1 MKNPFL
7 NQVSRF
13 SIRKYSYGV
22 ASVMI
27 GASIMLTN
35 PVFADQIN
43 TSQSTTEGLI
53 QTTNQEKEIA
63 ENTAITNTAIT
74 NTVSTTSNN
83 SQIQVDQLET
93 KAQENINEQ
102 VSDSIIN
109 VNSTDVKPPQSVELI
124 QPTQVTNP
132 QTIVADVPTQKSV
145 TSGEIITNQGIYIY
159 PENMAVRNEAKL
171 VAPIV
176 FYGQKGEKINYHQLI
191 NADNTQW
198 LVYKSFSGTLRYVA
212 LPNKNVTPKPDA
224 TKPADAKDKKIE
236 NENIDKTNTL
246 PASGTYTFTNE
257 VAVKNQPKLSAT
269 TEFVFSAGES
279 VSYDKVLVAV
289 NINWL
294 SYLSFSGTRRYV
306 QLDKVDVTTTP
317 DKKPEPTKPTPEVT
331 KVTLPA
337 SGTYTFTKEVVV
349 KNQPK
354 LAAPIE
360 FEFKQGETINY
371 DKVLVSDNTSWLS
384 YLSYSGTRRYIQ
396 LDQVVVAPTP
406 DKPTKPSPKPTDTNI
421 YPKGRLEYHL
431 QNNGDF
437 TIKVSEVNNNLAI
450 KEVKIPVWSEEKGQ
464 DDLVWYTAKKQN
476 DGTYSLTVK
485 LSNHKNMTGL
495 YHVDLYYK
503 TDAGNLLSVL
513 KTKLEV
519 PKNVVV
525 TPSTPAKPTKPD
537 LPVANTSGTIVLTK
551 DLEVRSQPSLSSK
564 PVASYKVGMSVNYDR
579 TLEAEGYR
587 WISYVSFS
595 GVRRYLAISK
605 L

>member
-1 MKNPFL
+1 M
-7 NQVSRF
+7 
-13 SIRKYSYGV
+13 
-22 ASVMI
+22 
-27 GASIMLTN
+27 
-35 PVFADQIN
+35 
-43 TSQSTTEGLI
+43 
-53 QTTNQEKEIA
+53 
-63 ENTAITNTAIT
+63 
-74 NTVSTTSNN
+74 
-83 SQIQVDQLET
+83 
-93 KAQENINEQ
+93 
-102 VSDSIIN
+102 
-109 VNSTDVKPPQSVELI
+109 
-124 QPTQVTNP
+124 
-132 QTIVADVPTQKSV
+132 
-145 TSGEIITNQGIYIY
+145 
-159 PENMAVRNEAKL
+159 
-171 VAPIV
+171 
-176 FYGQKGEKINYHQLI
+176 
-191 NADNTQW
+191 
-198 LVYKSFSGTLRYVA
+198 
-212 LPNKNVTPKPDA
+212 
-224 TKPADAKDKKIE
+224 
-236 NENIDKTNTL
+236 
-246 PASGTYTFTNE
+246 
-257 VAVKNQPKLSAT
+257 
-269 TEFVFSAGES
+269 
-279 VSYDKVLVAV
+279 
-289 NINWL
+289 
-294 SYLSFSGTRRYV
+294 
-306 QLDKVDVTTTP
+306 
-317 DKKPEPTKPTPEVT
+317 T

>member
-176 FYGQKGEKINYHQLI
+176 FYGQKREKINYHQLI

-198 LVYKSFSGTLRYVA
+198 LVYKSFSGILRYVA

-279 VSYDKVLVAV
+279 VSYDKVLVAD

-337 SGTYTFTKEVVV
+337 CGTYTFTKEVVV

-354 LAAPIE
+354 LATPIE

-450 KEVKIPVWSEEKGQ
+450 KEMKIPVWSEEKGQ

>member
-176 FYGQKGEKINYHQLI
+176 FYG
-191 NADNTQW
+191 
-198 LVYKSFSGTLRYVA
+198 
-212 LPNKNVTPKPDA
+212 
-224 TKPADAKDKKIE
+224 
-236 NENIDKTNTL
+236 
-246 PASGTYTFTNE
+246 
-257 VAVKNQPKLSAT
+257 
-269 TEFVFSAGES
+269 
-279 VSYDKVLVAV
+279 
-289 NINWL
+289 
-294 SYLSFSGTRRYV
+294 
-306 QLDKVDVTTTP
+306 
-317 DKKPEPTKPTPEVT
+317 
-331 KVTLPA
+331 
-337 SGTYTFTKEVVV
+337 
-349 KNQPK
+349 
-354 LAAPIE
+354 
-360 FEFKQGETINY
+360 
-371 DKVLVSDNTSWLS
+371 
-384 YLSYSGTRRYIQ
+384 
-396 LDQVVVAPTP
+396 
-406 DKPTKPSPKPTDTNI
+406 
-421 YPKGRLEYHL
+421 
-431 QNNGDF
+431 
-437 TIKVSEVNNNLAI
+437 
-450 KEVKIPVWSEEKGQ
+450 
-464 DDLVWYTAKKQN
+464 
-476 DGTYSLTVK
+476 
-485 LSNHKNMTGL
+485 
-495 YHVDLYYK
+495 
-503 TDAGNLLSVL
+503 
-513 KTKLEV
+513 
-519 PKNVVV
+519 
-525 TPSTPAKPTKPD
+525 
-537 LPVANTSGTIVLTK
+537 
-551 DLEVRSQPSLSSK
+551 
-564 PVASYKVGMSVNYDR
+564 
-579 TLEAEGYR
+579 
-587 WISYVSFS
+587 
-595 GVRRYLAISK
+595 
-605 L
+605 